1 MSEQARL
8 VSVEIES
15 EPTLFPQ
22 FSPARFVGEKRSEPW
37 KRVSFE
43 PGSWGGG
50 RGGTPL
56 WNRKQKKTTKS
67 SFVFRIRI
75 ISRADGLQ
83 VGFLKARFRFLL
95 VGRSAYSQSTYS
107 KSSLSR
113 TRDESTTFNGP

>member
-43 PGSWGGG
+43 PGSWGGE
-50 RGGTPL
+50 GGDSPM
-56 WNRKQKKTTKS
+56 KQKTKEDDEIVVCVQNTDYQPCWRFAS
-67 SFVFRIRI
+67 RLSQSPFP
-75 ISRADGLQ
+75 ISA
-83 VGFLKARFRFLL
+83 
-95 VGRSAYSQSTYS
+95 GRSVGVLAVD
-107 KSSLSR
+107 L
-113 TRDESTTFNGP
+113 

>member
-50 RGGTPL
+50 GDSPM
-56 WNRKQKKTTKS
+56 KQKTKE
-67 SFVFRIRI
+67 
-75 ISRADGLQ
+75 D
-83 VGFLKARFRFLL
+83 
-95 VGRSAYSQSTYS
+95 
-107 KSSLSR
+107 
-113 TRDESTTFNGP
+113 DEIVVCVQNTDYQPC

>member
-43 PGSWGGG
+43 PGRWGGG
-50 RGGTPL
+50 GGNP
-56 WNRKQKKTTKS
+56 NEK
-67 SFVFRIRI
+67 
-75 ISRADGLQ
+75 
-83 VGFLKARFRFLL
+83 
-95 VGRSAYSQSTYS
+95 
-107 KSSLSR
+107 
-113 TRDESTTFNGP
+113 

>member
-43 PGSWGGG
+43 PGSWRGGG
-50 RGGTPL
+50 DSPM
-56 WNRKQKKTTKS
+56 KQKTKE
-67 SFVFRIRI
+67 
-75 ISRADGLQ
+75 D
-83 VGFLKARFRFLL
+83 
-95 VGRSAYSQSTYS
+95 
-107 KSSLSR
+107 
-113 TRDESTTFNGP
+113 DEIVVCVQNTDYQPC

>member
-15 EPTLFPQ
+15 EPTLLPQ

-43 PGSWGGG
+43 PGRWGGG
-50 RGGTPL
+50 GGTPQL
-56 WNRKQKKTTKS
+56 NRKQKKTTKS

-75 ISRADGLQ
+75 ISRADGL
-83 VGFLKARFRFLL
+83 
-95 VGRSAYSQSTYS
+95 
-107 KSSLSR
+107 
-113 TRDESTTFNGP
+113 